1 MKQALPISNGGKM
14 PKKILIVED
23 DSDFQDIYQLYC
35 QGESFQVLTA
45 LNGKE
50 AMAVLEKE
58 TPDLIIL
65 DLIMPVMDGEE
76 FYVWLRAQEKWR
88 ATPVIVASVNEKLPQ
103 RMADLGGIAGTLK
116 KPFLIDI
123 LIEKIHAVTGR
134 RPQGDVNT

>member
-1 MKQALPISNGGKM
+1 MSN
-14 PKKILIVED
+14 KILIVED
-23 DSDFQDIYQLYC
+23 DSDFQDIYQLYL

-50 AMAVLEKE
+50 AVAVLEKE

-88 ATPVIVASVNEKLPQ
+88 QIPVIVASVNEKMPQ
-103 RMADLGGIAGTLK
+103 RITDLGGVAGSLK
-116 KPFLIDI
+116 KPFEIDA
-123 LIEKIHAVTGR
+123 LLEKIRA
-134 RPQGDVNT
+134 NLK

>member
-1 MKQALPISNGGKM
+1 MN
-14 PKKILIVED
+14 KILIVED
-23 DSDFQDIYQLYC
+23 DSDFQDIYQLYL

-76 FYVWLRAQEKWR
+76 FYLWLRAQEKWQHI
-88 ATPVIVASVNEKLPQ
+88 PVIVASVNEKMPQ
-103 RMADLGGIAGTLK
+103 RMIDLGGMTGSLK
-116 KPFLIDI
+116 KPFEIDTLIGMI
-123 LIEKIHAVTGR
+123 RANLK
-134 RPQGDVNT
+134 